1 MLNKQLESKK
11 IDILPDVTFPIEVA
25 EMHAVK
31 KYSLIKSWRIFKK
44 KTQKEMAQAMGI
56 TQGAFS
62 QIEKNANNQTETLVR
77 VANFQGRNQFS

>member
-1 MLNKQLESKK
+1 MKAKK

-31 KYSLIKSWRIFKK
+31 KYSLIKAWRIFKK

-62 QIEKNANNQTETLVR
+62 QIEKNANNQTRL
-77 VANFQGRNQFS
+77 ANFQGRNQFS